1 MLARTIMVSFSLR
14 RAAPLILAAVSLF
27 TLTGFGCRRPGGSGD
42 ALAQSL
48 LVWGLW
54 HESGQMQ
61 PILDAFEEQTGVTV
75 EYKKL
80 ASVAT
85 YEKEL
90 LEALAQGRG
99 PDVFVIH
106 HTWVEGKRGIMS
118 PAPPNIIDERAVR
131 EEFVDVVASDV
142 VRDGLVYALPT
153 SVDTLALY
161 FNRDLL
167 SAAGVARPP
176 RTWDEFQRA
185 VERITRVTRVGTL
198 EQSAAALGSAAN
210 VNRASDILQLLMLQS
225 GLTIV
230 EPDGRVSLAND
241 IGERALTF
249 YTDFANKS
257 KKVFTWDLS
266 QDFSI
271 DAFAEGDTAMILNY
285 SYHLPTIHAKNPRLS
300 FSVAPA
306 PQIADSTPRT
316 FASYWPYAVSN
327 TSRAPVSSWQFVRFL
342 TANAPSTSL
351 NQQAGTPPARRDAV
365 ETFARDPNLGV
376 FAEST
381 LTAVTWPRVDI
392 VVADA
397 IFNRMI
403 DDFVTNA
410 ATAQD
415 ALRRAEDQLEQLIE
429 TNAS

>member
-1 MLARTIMVSFSLR
+1 MDSFSLR
-14 RAAPLILAAVSLF
+14 KAAPLLLAVVSLF

-48 LVWGLW
+48 VVWGLW
-54 HESGQMQ
+54 HESSHMQ
-61 PILDAFEEQTGVTV
+61 PILDAFQEQTGVTV

-118 PAPPNIIDERAVR
+118 PAPPDIIDERSVR
-131 EEFVDVVASDV
+131 EEFVDVVAADL
-142 VRDGLVYALPT
+142 VRDSLVYALPT

-167 SAAGVARPP
+167 SAAGVARAP

-185 VERITRVTRVGTL
+185 VERITRVSRLGTL

-230 EPDGRVSLAND
+230 EEGGRVALANET
-241 IGERALTF
+241 GERALAF
-249 YTDFANKS
+249 YTDFANKA
-257 KKVFTWDLS
+257 KKVFTWDLT

-271 DAFAEGDTAMILNY
+271 DAFAEGDTAMTINY
-285 SYHLPTIHAKNPRLS
+285 SYHLPTIRAKNPRLN
-300 FSVAPA
+300 FSVAPM
-306 PQIADSTPRT
+306 PQIADSTSRT
-316 FASYWPYAVSN
+316 LASYWPFAVSN
-327 TSRAPVSSWQFVRFL
+327 TSRAPVSAWQFLRFL

-351 NQQAGTPPARRDAV
+351 NQAASTPPARRDAV
-365 ETFARDPNLGV
+365 ETFSRDPNIGV
-376 FAEST
+376 FAEGA

-392 VVADA
+392 VATDA

-403 DDFVTNA
+403 DDFVTGA
-410 ATAQD
+410 ATATD